1 MVVYNNGMHYYSK
14 DQLDKIGNTIVY
26 LASNIKPLY
35 KTKVLKLLYLLDE
48 FSIKRYGIPFLNL
61 EYKVWQAGPVCSDIF
76 LELDDKP
83 YLLEEYISLICENN
97 TTRVEP
103 IKKFSDDEFSDTDL
117 QLLNE
122 MVHKWGK
129 MPAEDLVNLT
139 HRETAPWYKTAKEN
153 GLLELFE
160 NKVTNTSDV
169 VIDMSEL
176 IKGDE
181 AKENLYSEYQE
192 YNKVASSLKA

>member
-139 HRETAPWYKTAKEN
+139 NRETAPWYKTAKEN